1 MGEACCWRGLNNL
14 YPTRIHLS
22 WARNVP
28 SMKQRCD
35 RRQPCP
41 NNEVEAAAVAMV
53 EVEAVAAAEAVAEA
67 EEGAAGVAMAVMID
81 PPQTNSW

>member
-1 MGEACCWRGLNNL
+1 
-14 YPTRIHLS
+14 
-22 WARNVP
+22 
-28 SMKQRCD
+28 
-35 RRQPCP
+35 
-41 NNEVEAAAVAMV
+41 VAMV